1 MPRRNHRPRPRAR
14 VAPLLPAER
23 PSSPQQLA
31 QRLVS
36 RGLADAVILGE
47 ALPSYLRGHKE

>member
-1 MPRRNHRPRPRAR
+1 MPRRNHRPRPRTRA
-14 VAPLLPAER
+14 ALPPAER

-47 ALPSYLRGHKE
+47 ALPNYGHKE